1 MKKLICLLV
10 LIPFLLSKTC
20 FGDVIVTDV
29 HHVEKCVKITN
40 IDDYPEIS
48 LVGAVIPPNDPF
60 DTEFYILTSSECLP
74 RNFRNCDFNIY
85 ALSKD
90 YLKGKDLQKID
101 FPKDPN
107 AIASNIK
114 IEPSGG
120 YINDSIPISEIQQY
134 YKIAGFTKTS
144 LILYKWKEVNKFNN
158 GKPDSTS
165 TYTFDG
171 DISKLYQNI
180 QVGIHLNQYQTSIEL
195 YPNPAQKNFHLKI
208 NNLYQGS
215 VPVEMVTMDGKIVK
229 SLTLSK
235 NGSVLDYD
243 IRVENLDKG
252 AYFVRIIFGEKVEF
266 KKIVIK

>member
-1 MKKLICLLV
+1 MKKLICLLI

-20 FGDVIVTDV
+20 FGDVIVTDI
-29 HHVEKCVKITN
+29 HYVEICAKITN

-48 LVGAVIPPNDPF
+48 LLGFTPGPTKYN
-60 DTEFYILTSSECLP
+60 TYIISSSECLSKGYAG
-74 RNFRNCDFNIY
+74 NFFNIY
-85 ALSKD
+85 AVNKK
-90 YLKGKDLQKID
+90 YLEGKDIQKLD
-101 FPKDPN
+101 FFNDVNVIK
-107 AIASNIK
+107 SNIQ
-114 IEPSGG
+114 IDNFGT
-120 YINDSIPISEIQQY
+120 YVRDTTHIYAIDQF
-134 YKIAGFTKTS
+134 YKIVGFSSTS
-144 LILYKWKEVNKFNN
+144 VILYKWKEVTRFHYDD
-158 GKPDSTS
+158 PDSTS

-180 QVGIHLNQYQTSIEL
+180 QVGIHSNQYQTSIEL